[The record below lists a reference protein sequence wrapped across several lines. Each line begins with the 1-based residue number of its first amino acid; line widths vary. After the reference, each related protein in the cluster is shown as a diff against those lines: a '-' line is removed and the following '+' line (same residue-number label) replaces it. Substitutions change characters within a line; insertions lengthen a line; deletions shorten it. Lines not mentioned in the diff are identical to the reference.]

1 MRKLR
6 VIQIGI
12 GHDHATSTLNSL
24 LRQPEIFEVVGLA
37 VPESEE
43 TKFASSIAEYCADG
57 RLKKFTVDEALEL
70 PGLDAAIIETE
81 EINLTKYALMAA
93 KQGLHIH
100 MDKPGGTELS
110 EFRQL
115 VETLK
120 NRNLIFSL
128 GYMYRFN
135 PKVIE
140 AIKKIEN
147 GDIGEVYC
155 VEAHM
160 DCEHGAS
167 KRQWLSA
174 FPGGMMFFLGCHL
187 VDIIYRIQGEPDE
200 VIPLNCSTGFDNV
213 TAEDYGMAVF
223 RYPHGVSFAKTCAN
237 ECGGFIR
244 RQLVIC
250 GSKGTIEIKPF
261 EILTDERDLL
271 YTKMRETYSWE
282 GWNSFGKETS
292 SDYFNRFDAMMKNFA
307 ELIAGEKTSRYTYDY
322 ELGLYKLLLR
332 ACGVNTENE
341 VLS

>member
-24 LRQPEIFEVVGLA
+24 LRQPNIFEVVGLA

-93 KQGLHIH
+93 KRGLHIH

-120 NRNLIFSL
+120 TRNLIFSL

-200 VIPLNCSTGFDNV
+200 VIPLNCSTGFDGV

-271 YTKMRETYSWE
+271 YTKMRETYSCE

-307 ELIAGEKTSRYTYDY
+307 ELIAGEKTNRYTYDY